1 MGKYEPLRRFL
12 KGIPPTINIQSL
24 TFGEVERILGFK
36 LSSSAYE
43 HRAWWGNSTSPTD
56 HPHAQSWLEA
66 GWMVDSVDQLDK
78 RVHFRRS
85 TSNST
90 KNMGQTVDSTKQT
103 HAQSKAIIE
112 PNVDPPQPT
121 DHLQFLLTLGFEEVG
136 AWFLEGNSVQFRLA
150 KNENE
155 QNILYAFVVQGIVK
169 YLGKSTMTLRARMN
183 GYRNPGPTQTTN
195 LNNNARIRELLQK
208 GTPVKIFALVPKE
221 EIRYKGFMMNNAAG
235 LEDNLLAQ
243 IRPPWNNRT

>member
-12 KGIPPTINIQSL
+12 QGIPPTTNIQSL
-24 TFGEVERILGFK
+24 TFWEMERILGFK
-36 LSSSAYE
+36 LPSSAYE
-43 HRAWWGNSTSPTD
+43 HRAWWSNPTSPVD
-56 HPHAQSWLEA
+56 HPYAQSWLEA
-66 GWMVDSVDQLDK
+66 GWIVDSVDQLDK

-85 TSNST
+85 TSNNTKNIGLPAGST
-90 KNMGQTVDSTKQT
+90 KPGHNPP
-103 HAQSKAIIE
+103 KAILE
-112 PNVDPPQPT
+112 PVVDTSQPT

-136 AWFLEGNSVQFRLA
+136 AWFLERNTLQFRLA

-169 YLGKSTMTLRARMN
+169 YIGKSTMTLRARMN

-208 GTPVKIFALVPKE
+208 GTPVRIFALVAKE
-221 EIRYKGFMMNNAAG
+221 EIRYKGFRMNNAAG

-243 IRPPWNNRT
+243 IRPPWNTRT